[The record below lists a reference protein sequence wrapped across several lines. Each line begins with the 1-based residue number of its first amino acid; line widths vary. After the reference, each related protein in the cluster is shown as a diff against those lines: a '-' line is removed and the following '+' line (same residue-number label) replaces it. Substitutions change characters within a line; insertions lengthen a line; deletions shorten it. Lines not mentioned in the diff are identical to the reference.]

1 MPDLPALCG
10 TCKHARPVKGARL
23 RLTCPHDCGGRTG
36 VFALGCEEWA
46 RGTDRRPVK
55 AKAAG
60 RSPQAK
66 PAVVP
71 SSPSRMDHGR
81 RGQATREK
89 RKRR

>member
-10 TCKHARPVKGARL
+10 TCKHSRPVKGEKL

-36 VFALGCEEWA
+36 VFALGCEEWEK
-46 RGTDRRPVK
+46 GTDRRPVK
-55 AKAAG
+55 AKASG

-71 SSPSRMDHGR
+71 SSPSR
-81 RGQATREK
+81 
-89 RKRR
+89 